1 MAHRAY
7 ETGGMFGGEPAREP
21 ASQLARLAAW
31 IIDALVYLAAAAVV
45 VLGTTIVFRIEFAIL
60 PLALVSSPFI
70 LLLLLALLFVV
81 FIVQM
86 VLLATRGQTVGKIIL
101 KIRVVDAQT
110 GAHPGWTRLML
121 LRSMMGWLIVG
132 WVILTRFV
140 LAFVGQYVDYTI
152 TVAGLALGCAY
163 FIIDSLFIFR
173 VDRRTIHDL
182 IAGTRVDKITD

>member
-1 MAHRAY
+1 MSS
-7 ETGGMFGGEPAREP
+7 GEPASEL
-21 ASQLARLAAW
+21 ASRGVRLAAR
-31 IIDALVYLAAAAVV
+31 IIDALLYFVVAAVTMS
-45 VLGTTIVFRIEFAIL
+45 VLALILEVDFALI
-60 PLALVSSPFI
+60 PLALVTGLFFLLVI
-70 LLLLLALLFVV
+70 LLLLFVV

-86 VLLATRGQTVGKIIL
+86 VLLGMRGQTVGKIIL

-140 LAFVGQYVDYTI
+140 LAFIGQYVDYTI

-163 FIIDSLFIFR
+163 FIIDSLFILR